1 MHTREIITTDNAPA
15 PIGAYSQGIIA
26 NGFVFVS
33 GQGPLDP
40 KTQVL
45 PSDITEQTRQCIR
58 NIEQILKAAGSS
70 LDHIVN
76 THVYLAD
83 IADFSAMN
91 EVYRSMMS
99 TPYPTRTTVAAQ
111 LKGILVE
118 IDVIAMAD

>member
-1 MHTREIITTDNAPA
+1 MQTREIITTDKAPN

-33 GQGPLDP
+33 GQGPLDVETGEMP
-40 KTQVL
+40 EN
-45 PSDITEQTRQCIR
+45 ITGQTTQCIR

-70 LDHIVN
+70 LDNIVN
-76 THVYLAD
+76 AHVYLSD
-83 IADFSAMN
+83 IADFAAMN
-91 EVYRSMMS
+91 AVYQSLLP

-118 IDVIAMAD
+118 IDVVALI